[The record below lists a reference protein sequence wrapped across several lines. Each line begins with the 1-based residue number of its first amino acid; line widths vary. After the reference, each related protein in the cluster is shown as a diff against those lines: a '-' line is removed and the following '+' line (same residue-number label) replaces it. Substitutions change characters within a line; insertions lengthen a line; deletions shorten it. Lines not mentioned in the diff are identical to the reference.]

1 MKECSLKFTQLSK
14 HDPTVVADSRAK
26 MNKFVMEISDLV
38 VNECR
43 SILIISSMNI
53 SHLMVH
59 AEQIEEQHL
68 KQVGREIK
76 KTSRRWKF
84 F

>member
-1 MKECSLKFTQLSK
+1 MKEYNLNFTQLSK
-14 HDPTVVADSRAK
+14 HDHTMVANSRAK

-59 AEQIEEQHL
+59 AEQIEEQKL
-68 KQVGREIK
+68 WQVGR
-76 KTSRRWKF
+76 
-84 F
+84 